1 VCGRFTLTTTDGEHL
16 GDRFG
21 AQLPVGAGLERFNVC
36 PTEEVLAIQSP
47 PAQPREAKLLTWG
60 ITPKWKGGP
69 LINARVE
76 TCFDKQPF
84 SRLVASPKRRC
95 LILADGFYEWMRSED
110 GKAPRQPFRFSLADG
125 APFAFAGLETFGE
138 CTILTCAPNPL
149 VARLHDRMPVILSG
163 PDAEAAWLTGD
174 LGPQD
179 VAELCGTLDERLM
192 VSRPASPRVNKAGEE
207 GPDLLEAPM
216 ALF

>member
-1 VCGRFTLTTTDGEHL
+1 MCGRFTLTTTDGEHL

-36 PTEEVLAIQSP
+36 PTEEVLAVQGT
-47 PAQPREAKLLTWG
+47 PRAGALLKWG
-60 ITPKWKGGP
+60 IVPRWGGGP
-69 LINARVE
+69 LINARSE

-84 SRLVASPKRRC
+84 SRLIGSPARRC
-95 LILADGFYEWMRSED
+95 LVLADGFYEWMRSED
-110 GKAPRQPFRFSLADG
+110 SKSPRQPFRFSLADG

-149 VARLHDRMPVILSG
+149 VARLHDRMPVILAG
-163 PDAEAAWLTGD
+163 PDEEAAWLGGD
-174 LGPQD
+174 IGPAD
-179 VAELCGTLDERLM
+179 VATLCATLDERLM
-192 VSRPASPRVNKAGEE
+192 VSRPANPRVNKAGEE
-207 GPDLLEAPM
+207 GADLLDAPL

>member
-1 VCGRFTLTTTDGEHL
+1 MCGRFTLTTKDGEYL

-21 AQLPVGAGLERFNVC
+21 AQLPVGAGLERFNIC
-36 PTEEVLAIQSP
+36 PTEEVLAVQ
-47 PAQPREAKLLTWG
+47 AGEGKLLTWG

-76 TCFDKQPF
+76 TCFEKQPF
-84 SRLVASPKRRC
+84 SRLIASPKRRC

-110 GKAPRQPFRFSLADG
+110 AKSPRQPFRFSLADG

-138 CTILTCAPNPL
+138 CTILTTAPNPL
-149 VARLHDRMPVILSG
+149 VARLHDRMPVILRG
-163 PDAEAAWLTGD
+163 PDEEAAWLTGD
-174 LGPQD
+174 LTPED

-192 VSRPASPRVNKAGEE
+192 VSKPANPRVNKAGEE
-207 GPDLLEAPM
+207 GADLLDAPL

>member
-1 VCGRFTLTTTDGEHL
+1 MCGRFTLTTKDGEHL

-36 PTEEVLAIQSP
+36 PTEEVLAVQST
-47 PAQPREAKLLTWG
+47 PREGKLLSWG
-60 ITPKWKGGP
+60 ITPRWKGGP

-76 TCFDKQPF
+76 TCFEKQPF
-84 SRLVASPKRRC
+84 GRLISSPARRC

-110 GKAPRQPFRFSLADG
+110 ARSPRQPFRFTLADG

-149 VARLHDRMPVILSG
+149 VARLHDRMPVILAG
-163 PDAEAAWLTGD
+163 PDEEAAWLSGE
-174 LGPQD
+174 LGPD
-179 VAELCGTLDERLM
+179 DLAELCRPLDERLM
-192 VSRPASPRVNKAGEE
+192 VSRPANPRVNRAGEE

>member
-1 VCGRFTLTTTDGEHL
+1 MCGRFTLTTTDGEHL

-36 PTEEVLAIQSP
+36 PTEEVLAVQSHP
-47 PAQPREAKLLTWG
+47 PEGKLLTWG

-76 TCFDKQPF
+76 TCFEKAPF
-84 SRLVASPKRRC
+84 NRLIGSPKRRC
-95 LILADGFYEWMRSED
+95 LILADGFYEWMRAED
-110 GKAPRQPFRFSLADG
+110 GRSPRQPFRFALRSG
-125 APFAFAGLETFGE
+125 EPFAFAGLETFGE

-149 VARLHDRMPVILSG
+149 VARLHDRMPVILAG
-163 PDAEAAWLTGD
+163 RDEEAAWLSGD
-174 LGPQD
+174 LGPED
-179 VAELCGTLDERLM
+179 VAALCGTLDERLM
-192 VSRPASPRVNKAGEE
+192 VSKPANPRVNKAGEE
-207 GPDLLEAPM
+207 GADLLDAPL

>member
-1 VCGRFTLTTTDGEHL
+1 MCGRFTLTTKDGEHL

-21 AQLPVGAGLERFNVC
+21 APRVGGDLLAGLERFNVC
-36 PTEEVLAIQSP
+36 PTEQVVAI
-47 PAQPREAKLLTWG
+47 AGEPREAQLLTWG

-76 TCFDKQPF
+76 TVFDKQPF

-110 GKAPRQPFRFSLADG
+110 AKSPRQPFRFSLADG

-149 VARLHDRMPVILSG
+149 VARLHDRMPVILGG

-174 LGPQD
+174 IGPD
-179 VAELCGTLDERLM
+179 DLRELCGPLDERLM
-192 VSRPASPRVNKAGEE
+192 VSRPANPRVNRAGEE
-207 GPDLLEAPM
+207 GADLLDAPM

>member
-1 VCGRFTLTTTDGEHL
+1 MCGRFTLTTKDGEHL

-36 PTEEVLAIQSP
+36 PTEEVLAV
-47 PAQPREAKLLTWG
+47 AGAPREAKLLTWG

-76 TCFDKQPF
+76 TCFEKQPF
-84 SRLVASPKRRC
+84 SRLVSSPKRRC

-110 GKAPRQPFRFSLADG
+110 ARSPRQPFRFSRADG

-149 VARLHDRMPVILSG
+149 VARLHDRMPVILAG
-163 PDAEAAWLTGD
+163 PDEEAAWLTAEI
-174 LGPQD
+174 GPDD
-179 VAELCGTLDERLM
+179 VGEMCRPLDERLM
-192 VSRPASPRVNKAGEE
+192 LSRPANPRVNKAGEE
-207 GPDLLEAPM
+207 GADLLQAPM

>member
-1 VCGRFTLTTTDGEHL
+1 MCGRFTLTTKDGEHL

-21 AQLPVGAGLERFNVC
+21 AQVPVGKGLERFNIC
-36 PTEEVLAIQSP
+36 PTEEVVAVQSG
-47 PAQPREAKLLTWG
+47 EGKLLKWG

-76 TCFDKQPF
+76 TCFEKQPF
-84 SRLVASPKRRC
+84 SRLIASPKRRC

-110 GKAPRQPFRFSLADG
+110 GKAARQPFRFSLADG

-149 VARLHDRMPVILSG
+149 VARLHDRMPVILRG
-163 PDAEAAWLTGD
+163 PDEEQAWLTAELGPGD
-174 LGPQD
+174 LG
-179 VAELCGTLDERLM
+179 ELCGTLDERLM
-192 VSRPASPRVNKAGEE
+192 VSRPANPRVNRAGEE
-207 GPDLLEAPM
+207 GADLLEAPM